1 MSHYETLKVE
11 ENANSD
17 DIKKAFRRLASR
29 HHPDKGG
36 DTKEFQK
43 IQEAYDTLS
52 DPEKRQRYDMER
64 RGFGGPDG
72 VRFHWSGGGMDDLFD
87 NFMFRPQGNNDPFH
101 RTRQPRRNKDIKI
114 DMVIPLKETL
124 QSVGKTIQ
132 IQTNNGRQETVNIS
146 IPRGIGNGN
155 SIKYP
160 GLGDNL
166 FESLPRGDLY
176 VIFHLQ
182 VPSGIRVQHTDIIQ
196 DLKISVYDA
205 ILGTQ
210 REVQGLDGKT
220 FLLSIPPGTQNGTKL
235 RIKNQGLYSIGE
247 QHRGNLLV
255 EILIDVPTELD
266 PERLVLLEKL
276 RNGL

>member
-87 NFMFRPQGNNDPFH
+87 NFMFRPQGNNDSFH
-101 RTRQPRRNKDIKI
+101 RARQPRRNKDIKI

-146 IPRGIGNGN
+146 IPRGISNGN

-176 VIFHLQ
+176 VVFHLQ
-182 VPSGIRVQHTDIIQ
+182 VPSGIRVQYTDIIK
-196 DLKISVYDA
+196 DLKVSVYDA

-210 REVQGLDGKT
+210 REIQGLDEKT
-220 FLLSIPPGTQNGTKL
+220 FLLTIPPGTQNGTKL